1 MSKYPYICGSKIY
14 KSLIMIGFNYRKAI
28 QILTFFA
35 HKEGGIINKMKAYK
49 LIWLSDRSHLRNF
62 GRTILNDTYFA
73 LKNGPIPSN
82 TKDIVENYDLPENE
96 QQHRDIFLEIVGK
109 YDFKAKNEIDK
120 AVFSETDLSVMEDI
134 YKNFGDKT
142 PFQLSDISHFYPEWK
157 KFENS
162 LENANASRFEMNYN
176 DFFENP
182 TQNNHQIFTEN
193 PEILALTKD
202 IFAENT
208 IIENLI

>member
-1 MSKYPYICGSKIY
+1 
-14 KSLIMIGFNYRKAI
+14 MIGFNYRKAI

-35 HKEGGIINKMKAYK
+35 HKEGGIINNMKAYK

-82 TKDIVENYDLPENE
+82 TKDIVENYDLPDNE
-96 QQHRDIFLEIVGK
+96 QQRRDIFLETIGK

-120 AVFSETDLSVMEDI
+120 TVFSETDFSIMEKI
-134 YKNFGDKT
+134 YQDFGDKT
-142 PFQLSDISHFYPEWK
+142 PFQLSDISHLYPEWK

-162 LENANASRFEMNYN
+162 LKNDNSSRFEMDYS
-176 DFFENP
+176 DFFDNP
-182 TQNNHQIFTEN
+182 THNNHQIFTEKL
-193 PEILALTKD
+193 EILALTKD

>member
-1 MSKYPYICGSKIY
+1 
-14 KSLIMIGFNYRKAI
+14 MIGFNYRKAI

-35 HKEGGIINKMKAYK
+35 QKEGGVMNKMKAYK

-96 QQHRDIFLEIVGK
+96 QQHRDVFLEVVGK
-109 YDFKAKNEIDK
+109 YDFKAKNKIDK
-120 AVFSETDLSVMEDI
+120 TVFSETDLSVMENI
-134 YKNFGDKT
+134 YQNFGDKT
-142 PFQLSDISHFYPEWK
+142 QFQLSDISHFYPEWE

-162 LENANASRFEMNYN
+162 LENANASRFEMDYN
-176 DFFENP
+176 DFFDNP
-182 TQNNHQIFTEN
+182 TQNNHQIFDEN

>member
-1 MSKYPYICGSKIY
+1 MYICSRKFY
-14 KSLIMIGFNYRKAI
+14 KRMIMKGFNYRKAI

-35 HKEGGIINKMKAYK
+35 HKEGGVINNMKAYK

-73 LKNGPIPSN
+73 FKNGPVPSN
-82 TKDIVENYDLPENE
+82 TRDIIKGKGLPDNE
-96 QQHRDIFLEIVGK
+96 QQRRDIFLETVGD

-120 AVFSETDLSVMEDI
+120 IVFSETDLSIMENI
-134 YKNFGDKT
+134 YQNFGDKT

-162 LENANASRFEMNYN
+162 LKNTNSSRFEMDYN
-176 DFFENP
+176 DFFDNP
-182 TQNNHQIFTEN
+182 TQNNHIIFTEN